1 MVRCRRRW
9 EAGAGL
15 RTWGNGR
22 EGMIARGVGVGLG
35 EGFDGGLAVLLFP
48 FLFSAS
54 PITTHYF
61 FLCCYIPLAS
71 RTAGVF
77 SVTIVISI
85 IFAKVLDL
93 PGIGVFI
100 VLPSLLS
107 SYSVPSFTRILSFL
121 SSFPGSACSSCFL
134 PFFLRTPSFLYTHS
148 FLPFFIFLP
157 SCVLL
162 SSFIRI
168 PSFLSSYSFL
178 PSFLVD
184 SVTCRPSPLQVAT

>member
-1 MVRCRRRW
+1 MRCRRRW

-22 EGMIARGVGVGLG
+22 EGMIARGIGVGLG

-93 PGIGVFI
+93 PGIGMFI

-107 SYSVPSFTRILSFL
+107 SYSVPSFIL
-121 SSFPGSACSSCFL
+121 
-134 PFFLRTPSFLYTHS
+134 
-148 FLPFFIFLP
+148 IP
-157 SCVLL
+157 SC
-162 SSFIRI
+162 
-168 PSFLSSYSFL
+168 LSSYSFL
-178 PSFLVD
+178 PAYSFLPLYAFLPSFLHIPSFLPSFLVY